1 MFVKNCKKI
10 DNSRMNA
17 KMCDIILMGIKD
29 FMIIERGKTM
39 SVLENLE
46 PKNVF
51 HYFEEICQIP
61 HGSGNMD
68 AISSYLEKFAKDR
81 GLFHI
86 RDRANNVIIVKE
98 AAAGYENTEPI
109 ILQGHMDMVTVK
121 TADCDIDFEKDGLRL
136 NTDGDYVYA
145 EGTSLGGDD
154 GIAVAYILALL
165 DSDEIPHPR
174 IEAVITTD
182 EETGM
187 DGAVALDLSMLTAK
201 RMLNIDSEE
210 EGILLASCA
219 GGLRTDC
226 HLPIYFTDRPAD
238 TVCFDVSVG
247 GLLGGHSG
255 TEINK
260 ERGNAIKILG
270 ITLQQLLEQFPFHIM
285 DIEGG
290 EKDNAIAI
298 AAHAVVCVAKDKK
311 SAFEHEVERIG
322 KEAKNEYQSKEK
334 NLYIRAVQ
342 VNGEMEKM
350 FDNKSTANAAAFLT
364 TMPNGVMA
372 MSADI
377 EGLVETSLNAGIMK
391 TICGAQNEVVVSLAI
406 RSAIET
412 AKQKLKLQLDV
423 LTKAFG
429 GYTEAH
435 GDYPGWQYD
444 PDSKLRADMVRIY
457 KELFGEDVQVEAL
470 HAGLECG
477 VMISKIPGLD
487 CVSFGPNIYD
497 IHTVDERLSVSSTAR
512 MWDYLLEILK
522 QK

>member
-1 MFVKNCKKI
+1 M
-10 DNSRMNA
+10 S
-17 KMCDIILMGIKD
+17 ILKH
-29 FMIIERGKTM
+29 
-39 SVLENLE
+39 LE
-46 PKNVF
+46 PKKVF

-61 HGSGNMD
+61 HGSGNLD
-68 AISSYLEKFAKDR
+68 KISSYLETFAKDR

-86 RDRANNVIIVKE
+86 RDKANNVIIVKD
-98 AAAGYENTEPI
+98 ATAGYEDAAPI
-109 ILQGHMDMVTVK
+109 ILQGHMDMVAVK
-121 TADCDIDFEKDGLRL
+121 EPDCAIDLEKDGLRL
-136 NTDGDYVYA
+136 TVAGDYVSA

-165 DSDEIPHPR
+165 DAQDIPHPR

-187 DGAVALDLSMLTAK
+187 DGAVAIDLSMLKAK

-210 EGILLASCA
+210 EGILLTSCA

-226 HLPIYFTDRPAD
+226 HLPVTVTDRSAD
-238 TVCFDVSVG
+238 TVCLHLNVG
-247 GLLGGHSG
+247 GLMGGHSG

-260 ERGNAIKILG
+260 ERGNAIKLLG
-270 ITLQQLLEQFPFHIM
+270 VTLQQLLERMELNIV
-285 DIEGG
+285 DIAGG
-290 EKDNAIAI
+290 EKDNAIPI
-298 AAHAVVCVAKDKK
+298 AAHAIVCVNKDRQKTLE
-311 SAFEHEVERIG
+311 AEVERIAEET
-322 KEAKNEYQSKEK
+322 KKEYQSKEK
-334 NLYIRAVQ
+334 NLSINIVPCDTCKER
-342 VNGEMEKM
+342 M
-350 FDNKSTANAAAFLT
+350 FDDESTARIAGFLT

-377 EGLVETSLNAGIMK
+377 EGLVETSLNAGVMK
-391 TICGAQNEVVVSLAI
+391 YECSAQKEVVVNLAV

-412 AKQKLKLQLDV
+412 AKEKLKLQLDT
-423 LTKAFG
+423 LTKVFG

-435 GDYPGWQYD
+435 GDYPGWQYN
-444 PDSKLRADMVRIY
+444 PDSKLRADMIRIY
-457 KELFGEDVQVEAL
+457 KEMFGQEVKVEAL

-487 CVSFGPNIYD
+487 CVSFGPDIFD
-497 IHTVDERLSVSSTAR
+497 IHTTQERLSISSTAR